1 MGELHLEIYV
11 ERMKR
16 EYGVACTTGRPQ
28 VAFRETVTERAGF
41 SYTHRKQTGGA
52 GQYARVIGHIE
63 PMEMDAESGKDTGFE
78 SVVMGGNVP
87 SNYIPA
93 VEKGFYEALE
103 KGTLSGNSISGV
115 RMVLQDGG
123 FHAVD
128 SSELAFRLAAI
139 GAFREAFLKTKPVI
153 LEPIMTVEVVAP
165 VEFQSASFPFSLFL
179 LVVLVLNT
187 NTYGKGAVIGGLN
200 ARRGTII
207 DSEVREDEFTAV
219 AEVALNDMFGYSNQ
233 LRGATQGKGEFS
245 MEYKVP

>member
-16 EYGVACTTGRPQ
+16 EYGVSCTTGRPQ
-28 VAFRETVTERAGF
+28 VAFRETVTERAEF
-41 SYTHRKQTGGA
+41 AYTHKKQTGGA
-52 GQYARVIGHIE
+52 GQYARVIGHVE
-63 PMEMDAESGKDTGFE
+63 PMEMDADSGKDTGFE

-103 KGTLSGNSISGV
+103 KGTLSGNPISGV
-115 RMVLQDGG
+115 CMVLRDGA

-165 VEFQSASFPFSLFL
+165 VEFQSASFHPL
-179 LVVLVLNT
+179 LP
-187 NTYGKGAVIGGLN
+187 YPCA
-200 ARRGTII
+200 
-207 DSEVREDEFTAV
+207 EDGCV
-219 AEVALNDMFGYSNQ
+219 
-233 LRGATQGKGEFS
+233 
-245 MEYKVP
+245 

>member
-16 EYGVACTTGRPQ
+16 EYGVACSTGRPQ
-28 VAFRETVTERAGF
+28 VAFRETVTERAEF
-41 SYTHRKQTGGA
+41 AYTHKKQTGGA

-63 PMEMDAESGKDTGFE
+63 PMEMESESGKDTAFE

-103 KGTLSGNSISGV
+103 KGTLSGNPISGV
-115 RMVLQDGG
+115 RMVLRDGA

-128 SSELAFRLAAI
+128 SSELAFRLASI

-165 VEFQSASFPFSLFL
+165 VEFQSAFSFLPRPLRRAE
-179 LVVLVLNT
+179 
-187 NTYGKGAVIGGLN
+187 TYLRSVARALQ
-200 ARRGTII
+200 RRGDWRIERAAR
-207 DSEVREDEFTAV
+207 DDR
-219 AEVALNDMFGYSNQ
+219 
-233 LRGATQGKGEFS
+233 R
-245 MEYKVP
+245 